1 GGAVPGG
8 AFAGREGVEQPA
20 GLGELVLHGA
30 FVGGGGLAAAFEG
43 AEPLRGLCAVLGQ
56 RAQGAAELPEFGGL
70 VDADPVEDGGLAEV
84 VLRVLGEQQGEGG
97 IEAAG
102 AVLGAGERTQR
113 LPHGVDP
120 LLLAGD
126 AVLGVG
132 DLPAQGVGAL
142 VGRVV
147 GLGGLLGL
155 TVEAV

>member
-1 GGAVPGG
+1 
-8 AFAGREGVEQPA
+8 
-20 GLGELVLHGA
+20 
-30 FVGGGGLAAAFEG
+30 
-43 AEPLRGLCAVLGQ
+43 
-56 RAQGAAELPEFGGL
+56 

-155 TVEAV
+155 TVEAVDLGPGVLLGRGRGGYRAEGGGGRGEQAQGEGGAPLGP